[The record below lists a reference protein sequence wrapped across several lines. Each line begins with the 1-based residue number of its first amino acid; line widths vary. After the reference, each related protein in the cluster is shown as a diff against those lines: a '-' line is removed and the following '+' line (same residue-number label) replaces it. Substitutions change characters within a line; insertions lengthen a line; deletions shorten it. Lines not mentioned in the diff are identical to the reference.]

1 MPNVLL
7 MWLLQQ
13 KALVRRKRFAQ
24 ALEVLRA
31 VDALERQEADGL
43 RAAARQANAQALQV
57 GAEDSFTK
65 VLRHTVVGLPLICL
79 HAAPHVS
86 SLVVMQPVIEGD

>member
-1 MPNVLL
+1 

-31 VDALERQEADGL
+31 VDALERQEADDL

-57 GAEDSFTK
+57 RTEVSAAE
-65 VLRHTVVGLPLICL
+65 VLRH
-79 HAAPHVS
+79 
-86 SLVVMQPVIEGD
+86 SLAGKFFI